1 MSEKREIALRD
12 RIILALDVEDGD
24 AAMDL
29 VKRTEAGIGFYK
41 VGLELFLAEGFAVVD
56 RLVDRGHKVMLDLKF
71 FDIPETVRRAVA
83 RLSGRG
89 ITFATVHGNDAI
101 LEAAIAARGE
111 VRILAV
117 TVLTSFG
124 ESDLAAMGLTRPVA
138 DLVRFRAA
146 RALEMGCDGVVC
158 SGLEAEDLRRELGPG
173 LIMVT
178 PGIRPG
184 ANRMA
189 GGDDQTRI
197 ITPAEAV
204 RRGADHLVV
213 GRPISRAADP
223 LAVIEAMQEEI
234 AAVTGA

>member
-1 MSEKREIALRD
+1 MKETREVPLRE

-24 AAMDL
+24 AAMAL
-29 VKRTEAGIGFYK
+29 VKRTEGAIGFYK
-41 VGLELFLAEGFAVVD
+41 VGLELFLAEGFSMVD

-71 FDIPETVRRAVA
+71 FDIPETVGRAVA

-89 ITFATVHGNDAI
+89 VTFATVHGNDAI
-101 LEAAIAARGE
+101 LEAAIAARNE

-124 ESDLAAMGLTRPVA
+124 ESDLAAMGMTRPVA

-158 SGLEAEDLRRELGPG
+158 SGLEADDLRRELGPG
-173 LIMVT
+173 LILVT

-189 GGDDQTRI
+189 ADDQTRI
-197 ITPAEAV
+197 ITPAAAV

-213 GRPISRAADP
+213 GRPISRAPDP
-223 LAVIEAMQEEI
+223 LAAARAMLAEI
-234 AAVTGA
+234 AAVTGE

>member
-1 MSEKREIALRD
+1 MSEKNIAIRD
-12 RIILALDVEDGD
+12 RIILALDVEDEQ
-24 AAMDL
+24 AAREL
-29 VKRTEAGIGFYK
+29 VKNTEAGLGFYK
-41 VGLELFLAEGFAVVD
+41 VGLELFLAAGFPMID
-56 RLVDRGHKVMLDLKF
+56 WLVDRGHKVMLDLKF
-71 FDIPETVRRAVA
+71 FDIPETVKRAVA

-101 LEAAIAARGE
+101 LEAAIAARNE
-111 VRILAV
+111 VKILAV

-124 ESDLAAMGLTRPVA
+124 EADLVAMGLSRPVA

-146 RALEMGCDGVVC
+146 RALELGCDGVVC

-184 ANRMA
+184 ANRMS

-197 ITPAEAV
+197 ITPGEAI
-204 RRGADHLVV
+204 RRGADYLVV

-223 LAVIEAMQEEI
+223 LAVIESMQAEI
-234 AAVTGA
+234 AAVLGN